1 MGSVAA
7 AGGGTPT
14 VAWSSIAYS
23 AVDEGQQ
30 NTVNINLTYWDN
42 TDVYWYLVDTG
53 GSAISNSTQVSPNA
67 GVLQSTGTGSS
78 SQSFNFTF
86 NNDATTDGELT
97 YYVRIENV
105 GGTLLIPRQGPFTCN
120 DTSLA
125 PTYTLANGGG
135 NTVNEGSQH
144 TLNVGGTNVP
154 GGTYYWT
161 IETNAEDFAVTSG
174 SVTVSSGTG
183 GVLGSFTVTPTAD
196 ATTEGTEQFTVS
208 LRSGSITGTILATS
222 QAANIN
228 DTSLTPTYT
237 VAPVL
242 GGTNVDEGS
251 GITFEVG
258 GTNITDGTY
267 YWTIETNSGDFV
279 TTSGAIT
286 MTSNAGTFIATPR
299 ADASISEGSETFTVA
314 VRSGSI
320 SGTILVTSD
329 PVTINDTSVA
339 VAPFSL
345 VFNTPQEDFLRV
357 SASSDWNLGNTWTM
371 EFWIKANNASN
382 AGINIPGGQWGLI
395 NQGGWYTGMSNDNSI
410 LVGLAGGKLTIN
422 QSASDAIEFAEPTVG
437 GAAYSISNPVSQ
449 GGWGDGSY
457 SGLATTGGTGTG
469 LTVDGTTTGGY
480 LGTPTINNP
489 GSGYSNGDTIT
500 VTGPGGGSATFTIAT
515 TTRGVWTHVAVV
527 NDGGGSAQKVYYNG
541 VEQAKVAGS
550 YTTNGKTNTSDD
562 IYIGR
567 LAPNYASYFDGQ
579 LAMVRISNAAK
590 YSTAFTPSTTY
601 GVAADTKLFLGSDTP
616 LVDLSYYELN
626 GVTTVASNSGTLYFS
641 KSTYPNLDKQIQ
653 IGNTVVNA
661 DTSDS
666 ATVTAAVFTP
676 DGDPGNWG
684 VNYSPAFMTAVYTA
698 NFSGSRHTVVNNG
711 VTLTTAFP
719 NTYTVRQWLGG
730 YTGGGSNSGLFVL
743 LADYPDAAAIPAGAT
758 AIIGG
763 AVKTVI
769 SNSAGLYG
777 GTDPVRQFSIE
788 PDALMAR
795 GITVTFTW

>member
-7 AGGGTPT
+7 ASGAAPTPTYTFTPQTVSADEGSEFTFEIGGTN
-14 VAWSSIAYS
+14 I
-23 AVDEGQQ
+23 
-30 NTVNINLTYWDN
+30 VNGTY
-42 TDVYWYLVDTG
+42 YWT
-53 GSAISNSTQVSPNA
+53 IE
-67 GVLQSTGTGSS
+67 TGSS
-78 SQSFNFTF
+78 EFTTTSGSFTITNNYGVITVTPTADTTTEGSETFTV
-86 NNDATTDGELT
+86 AIRSVSTS
-97 YYVRIENV
+97 
-105 GGTLLIPRQGPFTCN
+105 GTILETSSAITIN
-120 DTSLA
+120 DTSLSA
-125 PTYTLANGGG
+125 PTYSLNVGGG
-135 NTVNEGSQH
+135 TAVNEGSAQ
-144 TLNVGGTNVP
+144 TFFVGGTDVP

-161 IETNAEDFAVTSG
+161 VETNAGDFVTADG
-174 SVTVSSGTG
+174 TVTVSSGTG
-183 GVLGSFTVTPTAD
+183 STLGTFTVTPTAD
-196 ATTEGTEQFTVS
+196 ATTEGEQTFTVA
-208 LRSGSITGTILATS
+208 LRSVSITGDILATS
-222 QAANIN
+222 PTVIIN
-228 DTSLTPTYT
+228 DTSLTPPTYT

-357 SASSDWNLGNTWTM
+357 PASSDWNLGNTWTI

-395 NQGGWYTGMSNDNSI
+395 NQGGWYTGMPNDNSI

-437 GAAYSISNPVSQ
+437 GAAYSISDPVSQ

-590 YSTAFTPSTTY
+590 YSAAFTPSTTY

-626 GVTTVASNSGTLYFS
+626 GVTTSASNSGALYFS
-641 KSTYPNLDKQIQ
+641 KSTYPDLDKQIQ
-653 IGNTVVNA
+653 VGNTVVNA
-661 DTSDS
+661 DTSAS
-666 ATVTAAVFTP
+666 ATVTAAVYTA
-676 DGDPGNWG
+676 DPANWG
-684 VNYSPAFMTAVYTA
+684 VDYSPAFMTAVYTA

-730 YTGGGSNSGLFVL
+730 YTGGGTNSSLIVL
-743 LADYPDAAAIPAGAT
+743 LADYPAAASIPTGAT
-758 AIIGG
+758 VVIGG
-763 AVKTVI
+763 VVKTVL
-769 SNSAGLYG
+769 SNMALDYNNT
-777 GTDPVRQFSIE
+777 GTPCRQFTIE
-788 PDALMAR
+788 SGISLTR
-795 GITVTFTW
+795 GDTVTFTW